1 MRMGP
6 HYLRTAQGHRPETTM
21 FENDD
26 EILSRGKPNN
36 RVTSRK
42 VGRCF
47 GRNLVTAH
55 IASGQMSLATAV
67 FLSGDTKSSHFRCG
81 NRPMANP
88 TMASGPSF
96 IVSAKSKPAQ
106 PLAAARY
113 FAAGDTSVGFSPISR
128 VPPPLLYPNPSNGRS
143 GFQNFGVALDFPLN
157 PIFGIC
163 GARHIIGIMGFW
175 EQRNR
180 EWR

>member
-1 MRMGP
+1 MQTSETMIDLAAIADGCSDLKVQRHLVDLG
-6 HYLRTAQGHRPETTM
+6 RTTW
-21 FENDD
+21 
-26 EILSRGKPNN
+26 GKPNN

-42 VGRCF
+42 VGHCF

-55 IASGQMSLATAV
+55 ITSGQMSLATAV

-113 FAAGDTSVGFSPISR
+113 FAAGDTSVGFSPA
-128 VPPPLLYPNPSNGRS
+128 S
-143 GFQNFGVALDFPLN
+143 GAEVVDCRPFQATGTS
-157 PIFGIC
+157 
-163 GARHIIGIMGFW
+163 
-175 EQRNR
+175 
-180 EWR
+180 